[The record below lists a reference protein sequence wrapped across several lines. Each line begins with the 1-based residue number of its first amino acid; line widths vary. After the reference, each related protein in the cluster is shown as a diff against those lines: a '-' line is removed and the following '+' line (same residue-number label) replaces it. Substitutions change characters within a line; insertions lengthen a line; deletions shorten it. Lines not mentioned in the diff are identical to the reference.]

1 LSYKLQFVYASQI
14 GGNIIH
20 LRRRNTAWLLAM
32 GALIIFALVAA
43 PAVPLAVQIA
53 LITAFAVAVIA
64 SMVEMGPDQETIIDA
79 LQRAPIRRRIT
90 PQAREASERAA
101 SRAGYFNRNGIVM
114 LDLGLIAMQTGIDG
128 LAMRRTRNISKD
140 DDGARPFITLYI
152 HPEEAERQ
160 AVIRFEMYNHMGE
173 EQYVH
178 EMKTYL
184 REGEINLLADHH
196 LPLAGN
202 RGVDGS
208 GDWDLRIYVD
218 GNLIGMQNVMLSP
231 SINERH
237 RRLSGE
243 AEYSGNL
250 TRSTKQDYVI
260 IDEVEQPVTPQLK
273 DLLKQSG
280 SSSSSG
286 YSRNRR

>member
-1 LSYKLQFVYASQI
+1 MI
-14 GGNIIH
+14 R
-20 LRRRNTAWLLAM
+20 LRRRNTAWLTSMGLLIGFALLAAPVSAAVQL
-32 GALIIFALVAA
+32 ALIGSLV
-43 PAVPLAVQIA
+43 V
-53 LITAFAVAVIA
+53 AFIA
-64 SMVEMGPDQETIIDA
+64 SMVEMGPNQETIIDA
-79 LQRAPIRRRIT
+79 LQRAPIRRRVT

-114 LDLGLIAMQTGIDG
+114 LDLGLIAMQTGMDG

-140 DDGARPFITLYI
+140 DDGVRPFITL
-152 HPEEAERQ
+152 HVQPEEAERQ

-202 RGVDGS
+202 RGIDGS
-208 GDWDLRIYVD
+208 GDWDLRVFVD

-231 SINERH
+231 SVTERQ

-243 AEYSGNL
+243 AEYTGNL
-250 TRSTKQDYVI
+250 ATRSQQDYVI
-260 IDEVEQPVTPQLK
+260 IDEVEQPETIQLK

-280 SSSSSG
+280 SSIGSG
-286 YSRNRR
+286 YLRNRR

>member
-1 LSYKLQFVYASQI
+1 MI
-14 GGNIIH
+14 R
-20 LRRRNTAWLLAM
+20 LRRRNTAWLMAM
-32 GALIIFALVAA
+32 GGLIGFALLAAPVSVAVQLALIG
-43 PAVPLAVQIA
+43 
-53 LITAFAVAVIA
+53 AFAVAVIA

-114 LDLGLIAMQTGIDG
+114 LDLGLIAMQTGMDG

-140 DDGARPFITLYI
+140 DDGVRPFITLYI
-152 HPEEAERQ
+152 HGEEAERQ
-160 AVIRFEMYNHMGE
+160 SVIRFEMYNQQGE

-184 REGEINLLADHH
+184 REGEMNILTDHH

-202 RGVDGS
+202 RVIDGS
-208 GDWDLRIYVD
+208 GDWDLKVYVD
-218 GNLIGMQNVMLSP
+218 GNLIGMQNILLSP
-231 SINERH
+231 SVNERR

-243 AEYSGNL
+243 AEYSGEL
-250 TRSTKQDYVI
+250 SRSSKNDYVI
-260 IDEVEQPVTPQLK
+260 IDEVEQPATTQLK
-273 DLLKQSG
+273 DLLNQSG
-280 SSSSSG
+280 SSGSSG

>member
-1 LSYKLQFVYASQI
+1 MI
-14 GGNIIH
+14 R

-32 GALIIFALVAA
+32 GILIGFALLAAPVTVPVQLALIG
-43 PAVPLAVQIA
+43 
-53 LITAFAVAVIA
+53 AFTVAVIA

-114 LDLGLIAMQTGIDG
+114 LDLGLIAMQTGMDG

-140 DDGARPFITLYI
+140 DDGVRPFITLYI

-160 AVIRFEMYNHMGE
+160 SVIRFEMYNHLGE

-184 REGEINLLADHH
+184 REGEMNILTDHH

-202 RGVDGS
+202 REVDGS
-208 GDWDLRIYVD
+208 GDWDLRVYVD
-218 GNLIGMQNVMLSP
+218 GNLIGMQNILLAP
-231 SINERH
+231 SVNERR

-243 AEYSGNL
+243 AEYAGNL
-250 TRSTKQDYVI
+250 TKSSKSDYVI
-260 IDEVEQPVTPQLK
+260 IDEVEQPQTTQLK
-273 DLLKQSG
+273 DLLNQQ
-280 SSSSSG
+280 SSSSGSGG

>member
-1 LSYKLQFVYASQI
+1 MI
-14 GGNIIH
+14 R
-20 LRRRNTAWLLAM
+20 LRRRNTAWLTSMGLLVGFALLAAPVSAAVQL
-32 GALIIFALVAA
+32 ALIG
-43 PAVPLAVQIA
+43 
-53 LITAFAVAVIA
+53 AFTVAVIA
-64 SMVEMGPDQETIIDA
+64 SIVEMGPDQETIIDA
-79 LQRAPIRRRIT
+79 LQRAPIRRRVT

-114 LDLGLIAMQTGIDG
+114 LDLGLIAMQTGMDG

-140 DDGARPFITLYI
+140 DDGVRPFITLHV

-160 AVIRFEMYNHMGE
+160 AVVRFEMYNHMGE

-208 GDWDLRIYVD
+208 GDWDLRVFVD

-231 SINERH
+231 SVTERH

-243 AEYSGNL
+243 AEYTGDLATS
-250 TRSTKQDYVI
+250 SSKKDYVI
-260 IDEVEQPVTPQLK
+260 IDEVEQPATTQLK
-273 DLLKQSG
+273 DLLNQSE
-280 SSSSSG
+280 SSSGSG

>member
-1 LSYKLQFVYASQI
+1 MI
-14 GGNIIH
+14 R
-20 LRRRNTAWLLAM
+20 LRRRNTAWLIAM
-32 GALIIFALVAA
+32 GVLIMFALVASS
-43 PAVPLAVQIA
+43 AVPLAVQIA
-53 LITAFAVAVIA
+53 LIGAFSVAVIA
-64 SMVEMGPDQETIIDA
+64 SIVEMGPDQETIIDA
-79 LQRAPIRRRIT
+79 LQRAPIRRRVT

-140 DDGARPFITLYI
+140 DDGVRPFITLHV

-160 AVIRFEMYNHMGE
+160 AVVRFEMYNHMGE

-184 REGEINLLADHH
+184 RDGEINLLADHH

-208 GDWDLRIYVD
+208 GDWDLRVFVD
-218 GNLIGMQNVMLSP
+218 GDLIGMQNVMLSP
-231 SINERH
+231 SVNERH

-243 AEYSGNL
+243 AEYTGNL
-250 TRSTKQDYVI
+250 ATSSKKDYVI
-260 IDEVEQPVTPQLK
+260 IDEVEQPATTQLK
-273 DLLKQSG
+273 DLLNQQG
-280 SSSSSG
+280 SSGNSG